1 MLFVT
6 MQLSPLLSISLMK
19 TQKNIQTRSNVA
31 FTRILTIQSTVI
43 INVKYNFFSY
53 IHEQKEK
60 ITFFLWRESPISNES
75 YKVNLQK
82 WKEEKEIPSPP
93 Q

>member
-1 MLFVT
+1 ML
-6 MQLSPLLSISLMK
+6 
-19 TQKNIQTRSNVA
+19 N
-31 FTRILTIQSTVI
+31 TI
-43 INVKYNFFSY
+43 FSY
-53 IHEQKEK
+53 IPEQKEK